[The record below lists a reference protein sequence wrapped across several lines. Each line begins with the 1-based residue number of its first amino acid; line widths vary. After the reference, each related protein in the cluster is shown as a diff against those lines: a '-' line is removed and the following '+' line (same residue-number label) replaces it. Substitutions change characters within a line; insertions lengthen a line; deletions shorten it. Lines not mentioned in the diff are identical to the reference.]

1 MLSSKTSSL
10 EHMKLT
16 DAAIGSVLKE
26 KVFLEIS
33 QNSHENTCN
42 RVQACNVIRKETLA
56 QVFSCEFCEV
66 FKNTFTEHL
75 WWLLL
80 NWWNQR
86 RFSHAFHEVKGL
98 SDAPIT
104 EASIKN
110 KVPFKIFLILQENAY
125 VWSFF
130 DKVTGLTFLEHL
142 GTTANDCNGSCHDNI
157 FRKAVSGDYSH

>member
-33 QNSHENTCN
+33 QDSHENTCN

-56 QVFSCEFCEV
+56 QVFSCGFCEV

-86 RFSHAFHEVKGL
+86 RFSHAFQEVKGL
-98 SDAPIT
+98 SDASTT
-104 EASIKN
+104 EASITN
-110 KVPFKIFLILQENAY
+110 KVPFKIFLILRENAY
-125 VWSFF
+125 VEA
-130 DKVTGLTFLEHL
+130 FLIKL
-142 GTTANDCNGSCHDNI
+142 QASP
-157 FRKAVSGDYSH
+157 S